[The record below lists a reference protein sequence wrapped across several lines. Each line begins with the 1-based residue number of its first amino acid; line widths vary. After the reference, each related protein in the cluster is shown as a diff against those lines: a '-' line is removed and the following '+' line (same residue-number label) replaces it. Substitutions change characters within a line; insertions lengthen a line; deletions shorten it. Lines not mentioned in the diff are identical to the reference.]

1 MTFINNLKGYE
12 LTFAPKAKKALDSLP
27 HTIAENIYTKLK
39 ELLSGQQNL
48 DVKKLVRPGKPQY
61 RLRVRDYRVVYVVY
75 EEKIL
80 ICVVEVGHR
89 GEIY

>member
-1 MTFINNLKGYE
+1 MTFVNTLKKYE
-12 LTFAPKAKKALDSLP
+12 LTFAPRAKKALDTLP
-27 HTIAENIYTKLK
+27 RVVSESIYAKLK

-89 GEIY
+89 REIY